1 MLYSYAD
8 SHSNKTIYSQL
19 FQTRKIGLLTE
30 GADTQTTQFY
40 QNMQNLVYI

>member
-8 SHSNKTIYSQL
+8 SHSNETIYSQL
-19 FQTRKIGLLTE
+19 FQTRKIGLLTR

-40 QNMQNLVYI
+40 QNMQNLAYI